1 MNRDLIYAYDRFS
14 QNQPVF
20 GSVEVNANYQ
30 HETRRKGE
38 LLTLSYRFTND
49 PNDDEN
55 RMRITGTSNYSDF
68 LQWDTNRAKTNE
80 HTGQL
85 DYIRPIAGGHDLET
99 GVKYILRQTDSE
111 ITQRLYDETS
121 GNWHEPSGSFV
132 DFSHTQHIY
141 SVYLGWHLSLE

>member
-85 DYIRPIAGGHDLET
+85 DYIRPLPGA
-99 GVKYILRQTDSE
+99 
-111 ITQRLYDETS
+111 
-121 GNWHEPSGSFV
+121 
-132 DFSHTQHIY
+132 
-141 SVYLGWHLSLE
+141 